1 MFLSCM
7 VYSSIE
13 VVVSFHLLIYGIISS
28 FHSFIYPCVMY
39 GGCYR
44 GYGSNV
50 PYNPIMGLSLCY
62 GDYSPLS

>member
-13 VVVSFHLLIYGIISS
+13 VVVSFHLLIYGIWYS
-28 FHSFIYPCVMY
+28 FHSFIYTCVMCS
-39 GGCYR
+39 GCYR

-50 PYNPIMGLSLCY
+50 PYNPIMVLSIY
-62 GDYSPLS
+62 ESI

>member
-1 MFLSCM
+1 M

-13 VVVSFHLLIYGIISS
+13 VVVSFHLLIYGIWYS
-28 FHSFIYPCVMY
+28 FHSFIYTCVMY

-50 PYNPIMGLSLCY
+50 PYNPVLI
-62 GDYSPLS
+62 

>member
-28 FHSFIYPCVMY
+28 FHSFIYTCVMY

-50 PYNPIMGLSLCY
+50 PYNPYMV
-62 GDYSPLS
+62 